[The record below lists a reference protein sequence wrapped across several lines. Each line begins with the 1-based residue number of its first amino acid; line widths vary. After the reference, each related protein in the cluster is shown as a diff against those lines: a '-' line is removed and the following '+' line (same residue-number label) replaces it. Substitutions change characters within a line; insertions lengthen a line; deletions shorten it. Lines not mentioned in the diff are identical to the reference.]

1 MSRTSRFARGAATAA
16 AMVLTFGLAGTST
29 LAAQTGT
36 INATATVLQPITI
49 TGSND
54 LQFGNVFP
62 GVNKTVAYSDATN
75 AGQFSVSGDG
85 GAQVSVSFTLPTNLN
100 GPSSSTLPIGTWTG
114 YYNTSNSAS
123 TGGTAFT
130 PSATSFNTNLSG
142 TSGSAGSLFVFLG
155 ATVSPAGNQTQG
167 SYTNTVTM
175 TVAYTGS

>member
-1 MSRTSRFARGAATAA
+1 MSRTSLVARGVVTTAA
-16 AMVLTFGLAGTST
+16 MAIAFAAVGPSP

-62 GVNKTVAYSDATN
+62 GVNKTVDYTDATN
-75 AGQFSVSGDG
+75 AGKFTVGGDG
-85 GAQVSVSFTLPTNLN
+85 GAQVAVSFTLPTDLN
-100 GPSSSTLPIGTWTG
+100 GPAGSTLPISTWTG
-114 YYNTSNSAS
+114 YYNTTNSATS
-123 TGGTAFT
+123 GGASFT

-142 TSGSAGSLFVFLG
+142 TTGSPGSLYVFLG
-155 ATVSPAGNQTQG
+155 ATVTPAVNQTQG
-167 SYTNTVTM
+167 AYSNTVTM